1 MNWSGV
7 KVSEV
12 QNGKKS
18 MLKIID
24 MTIFFWGICGL
35 IEDYEVSLPKVKSQR
50 ENFIQQPFLLFYQP
64 MIQKSLFNNK
74 VGILVIKS

>member
-1 MNWSGV
+1 MPGLKKPKAKLFPLETKDWSSLMNWSGV

-35 IEDYEVSLPKVKSQR
+35 IEDYEVSLPKGKRERERERVMKST
-50 ENFIQQPFLLFYQP
+50 
-64 MIQKSLFNNK
+64 
-74 VGILVIKS
+74 